1 MAMSCYDEDLYNNP
15 FYTALE
21 KNYHLL
27 LDQALSSHLIALE
40 TKYTVLR
47 QKLLVDCLGI
57 RMGTDQWEA
66 MSQNDKQQK
75 VMILDNQAVEQ
86 IHKGK

>member
-1 MAMSCYDEDLYNNP
+1 MYLLFNKRIQRFADYNN
-15 FYTALE
+15 
-21 KNYHLL
+21 NC
-27 LDQALSSHLIALE
+27 SILIAGSGDKIHCLTTE
-40 TKYTVLR
+40 AIG
-47 QKLLVDCLGI
+47 DCLGM

-86 IHKGK
+86 IQIGVSNC